1 MSAPPPPPE
10 PLPSPGPLPSPSPAP
25 TSTLRRRP
33 EGERGAASV
42 MVLSLVAV
50 VLVLTAGGLVVASVV
65 VASHRARVAADLG
78 ALAGASAMQDGVSAG
93 QACSVA
99 HQVVRAN
106 GAATQ
111 SCSSTGGDLELRVE
125 VRAALWPEP
134 ATARSRAGPER

>member
-1 MSAPPPPPE
+1 MTIPTPSPTS
-10 PLPSPGPLPSPSPAP
+10 PLPSPPPPAP
-25 TSTLRRRP
+25 PPTLRRRL
-33 EGERGAASV
+33 ENERGAASV

-50 VLVLTAGGLVVASVV
+50 VLALTAGGLVVASVV

-78 ALAGASAMQDGVSAG
+78 ALAGASAVQDGLSAG
-93 QACSVA
+93 EACSVA

>member
-1 MSAPPPPPE
+1 MTIPTPSPTS
-10 PLPSPGPLPSPSPAP
+10 PLPSPPPPGPPP
-25 TSTLRRRP
+25 TLRRRL
-33 EGERGAASV
+33 ENERGAASV

-50 VLVLTAGGLVVASVV
+50 VLALTAGGLVVASVV

-78 ALAGASAMQDGVSAG
+78 ALAGASAVQDGLSAG
-93 QACSVA
+93 EACSVA